1 MFLCNP
7 YQRNQHN
14 EAGSDVLKAS
24 SEIQHVSTTATTI
37 SQASA
42 TENVNPILPGCNP
55 LEILAIIADNT
66 ALTEEKEKLLRINF
80 ELQQQDSGRFGYKKL
95 KDTDYQYYTGFSKDR
110 FNVLYSFLV
119 PTEED
124 PIIWSKTLKGAKSLS
139 TKDQL
144 LLVLIKL
151 RQIFDFKHI
160 SYLFDISVQDCSAI
174 FTHWI
179 NLMFF
184 RLGSVDIW
192 PHREVIIENMPEN
205 YKKDF
210 PDTFV
215 IIDCT
220 ELKVQKPSSLN
231 RQSQCYSDYKS
242 CTTLKGLVGI
252 DPRGSVIFSSML
264 FSGSVSDKVITKES
278 GFLKVLSDLKQCGK
292 LQNGD
297 GVMVDKGFNI
307 EKEIEA
313 IGIRLNIPPFASC
326 ATQMKASEVTETVK
340 IAKHRVHVER
350 AIARIKQFKI
360 LSGKISLSLF
370 SIVDQIWLTCCVLTN
385 FMPYL
390 IQDKENC

>member
-326 ATQMKASEVTETVK
+326 ATQMKASEGGDHSTLIQCLFMGFETVTVRCM
-340 IAKHRVHVER
+340 RV
-350 AIARIKQFKI
+350 
-360 LSGKISLSLF
+360 
-370 SIVDQIWLTCCVLTN
+370 
-385 FMPYL
+385 
-390 IQDKENC
+390 

>member
-1 MFLCNP
+1 M
-7 YQRNQHN
+7 
-14 EAGSDVLKAS
+14 
-24 SEIQHVSTTATTI
+24 
-37 SQASA
+37 
-42 TENVNPILPGCNP
+42 
-55 LEILAIIADNT
+55 
-66 ALTEEKEKLLRINF
+66 
-80 ELQQQDSGRFGYKKL
+80 
-95 KDTDYQYYTGFSKDR
+95 
-110 FNVLYSFLV
+110 
-119 PTEED
+119 
-124 PIIWSKTLKGAKSLS
+124 
-139 TKDQL
+139 
-144 LLVLIKL
+144 LVLIKL
-151 RQIFDFKHI
+151 RQNFDFKHI

-179 NLMFF
+179 NFMFF

-313 IGIRLNIPPFASC
+313 IGLRLNIPPFASC